1 MTASRIDR
9 RTALR
14 LGVLGVTTLPIVVR
28 LASASELGGLGPDA
42 PVRIFGDALIAA
54 MRAGSQRVPFSQRFA
69 MLAPA
74 VDQEFDLE
82 TILRVSVGPLW
93 PSFPAG
99 QQAALRTA
107 FRDYTVANFVA
118 NFDSYR
124 GQSIAVSPG
133 ARLLAGGDQVISTR
147 LVTPGG
153 TSTVLAYVMRPSPAG
168 WRAVDVLANGSISR
182 VATQRSDFR
191 SLLASGGGS
200 ALVASL
206 QSKVSALSGGSV
218 A

>member
-14 LGVLGVTTLPIVVR
+14 LGVLGMTTLPIVAR
-28 LASASELGGLGPDA
+28 LASAADLGAGA
-42 PVRIFGDALIAA
+42 PVRVFGDALIAA

-74 VDQEFDLE
+74 VDQAFDLE
-82 TILRVSVGPLW
+82 TILRVSVGAQW

-124 GQSIAVSPG
+124 GQSIEVTPG

-153 TSTVLAYVMRPSPAG
+153 SSTVLAYVMRPSPAG
-168 WRAVDVLANGSISR
+168 WKAVDVLANGSISR

-206 QSKVSALSGGSV
+206 QSKVSALSGGSL